1 MSQSCLLF
9 WGNWICPAF
18 FFFFSSSQETLIC
31 PSADL
36 VRGWKYP
43 NFCFLAVFYFLT
55 GPHPDEITYL
65 HAGNVRQELKIILFR
80 SVNLWQSPCKEIS
93 TTCYFTCSPFP
104 HFATVRPGSSATPLY
119 VKERWILLL
128 FNSFFVSPWSSWF
141 YGRQCL
147 DVESSYLEIWN
158 VCRIVGSFAKRS
170 QVAVLNLTLF
180 PFVGRHCRATRT
192 FLCFLFTP
200 LDKNINVERSCRS
213 NNVVGDCVYIQ
224 CVYSLLCTY
233 WMYGYTI

>member
-1 MSQSCLLF
+1 MPACLNHVF
-9 WGNWICPAF
+9 YFGETEYAQP
-18 FFFFSSSQETLIC
+18 FFFSFSQETLIC

-65 HAGNVRQELKIILFR
+65 HAGNVRKELKIILFR

-104 HFATVRPGSSATPLY
+104 HFATVRPGSPATPLY

-128 FNSFFVSPWSSWF
+128 FNSFSFRCGV
-141 YGRQCL
+141 L
-147 DVESSYLEIWN
+147 DFMDDTVWMWN
-158 VCRIVGSFAKRS
+158 
-170 QVAVLNLTLF
+170 
-180 PFVGRHCRATRT
+180 
-192 FLCFLFTP
+192 P
-200 LDKNINVERSCRS
+200 LI
-213 NNVVGDCVYIQ
+213 
-224 CVYSLLCTY
+224 
-233 WMYGYTI
+233 